1 MPGTESRALQAGKR
15 RVGCCFGVLCCCTP
29 CRFYRCLLG
38 HRCLFFFAAAEVL
51 RAAVAWPR
59 LVLGLL
65 APWLLPVFVVVCGGV
80 NMERLGVNYHVLWVA
95 CCVVWRAVAGAVMT
109 RNLSVGLQ
117 ACYLYV
123 QGVSG
128 HSG

>member
-1 MPGTESRALQAGKR
+1 MVVVSGSS
-15 RVGCCFGVLCCCTP
+15 
-29 CRFYRCLLG
+29 
-38 HRCLFFFAAAEVL
+38 
-51 RAAVAWPR
+51 AAVTPAGFTGAAGAQMLVFFGSSRGVAGRCGLAASSAWSACS
-59 LVLGLL
+59 LV
-65 APWLLPVFVVVCGGV
+65 AASFFVVCGGV